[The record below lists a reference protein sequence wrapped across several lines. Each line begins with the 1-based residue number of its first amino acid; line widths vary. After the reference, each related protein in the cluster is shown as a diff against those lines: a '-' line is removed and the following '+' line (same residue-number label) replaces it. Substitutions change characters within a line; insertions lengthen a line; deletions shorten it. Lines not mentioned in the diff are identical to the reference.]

1 MVWHIG
7 PQIGRV
13 NYENLLFV
21 YILNVLKNLRTV
33 SDLIAKSEK
42 FYAKSEHTKLSW
54 SLWVSQWLIVSGVML
69 SHLRALR
76 ARFIRNIKS
85 LRGTNTTRVNDNHS
99 VVFEPF
105 LRLVITASSS
115 NQNWTWRSQRPHPVA
130 SSQCQGLTQV
140 LSPSLIIAF

>member
-54 SLWVSQWLIVSGVML
+54 SPHHQIGFGFVSDGE
-69 SHLRALR
+69 
-76 ARFIRNIKS
+76 
-85 LRGTNTTRVNDNHS
+85 TS
-99 VVFEPF
+99 VATPLE
-105 LRLVITASSS
+105 RM
-115 NQNWTWRSQRPHPVA
+115 
-130 SSQCQGLTQV
+130 
-140 LSPSLIIAF
+140 